1 MSAVRPLA
9 ALPSHSATA
18 AARIAVVRAAAAD
31 AARAAGVQVIAGEDP
46 TLLTAAL
53 ALVQQIWRADSA
65 DAPVTMAVLRAVTHA
80 GGYCAIAVDVRDAE
94 GEIPR
99 GAVGTSPSGPV
110 IGACIGFLGS
120 RPRSSLHSHI
130 AGVVDA
136 GLGRGVGYA
145 LKLDQRAWAAE
156 QGLES
161 ITWTFDPLVRRN
173 AFFNLAKLGVRVSEY
188 VPDFYGAMED
198 SVNAGQG
205 SDRLLV
211 QWPVDTPIAAAP
223 AMAIDAGPTP
233 DAVLLDH
240 LPGLPDEPGPIG
252 DLARAAGWVRI
263 PADIERLRRD
273 RPELAIRWRH
283 AVRSTLGALL
293 AGPTPVAAVDGMTR
307 DGWYRLSRVR
317 DDG

>member
-1 MSAVRPLA
+1 MNAAGPLPALRPPT
-9 ALPSHSATA
+9 PSGASSVQVTA
-18 AARIAVVRAAAAD
+18 ARARAD
-31 AARAAGVQVIAGEDP
+31 AAGAAAGVRVTSGEDRA
-46 TLLTAAL
+46 LLAAAL
-53 ALVQQIWRADSA
+53 GLVQQIWQADAA

-80 GGYCAIAVDVRDAE
+80 GGYCAIARDVRGTPAAA
-94 GEIPR
+94 
-99 GAVGTSPSGPV
+99 GAV

-130 AGVVDA
+130 AGVLDA

-188 VPDFYGAMED
+188 LPDFYGAMED

-211 QWPVDTPIAAAP
+211 QWPVIAP
-223 AMAIDAGPTP
+223 EHGPTARAVTAEP

-240 LPGLPDEPGPIG
+240 LPGRPDEPGPIG
-252 DLARAAGWVRI
+252 DLGHFPAWVRI
-263 PADIERLRRD
+263 PADIERLRRE

-283 AVRSTLGALL
+283 AVRSTLGVLL
-293 AGPTPVAAVDGMTR
+293 AGPTPLAWVDGMSR

>member
-1 MSAVRPLA
+1 MSDAGPRP
-9 ALPSHSATA
+9 ALRSLPPSAGLTVQVTA
-18 AARIAVVRAAAAD
+18 IRAAAD
-31 AARAAGVQVIAGEDP
+31 AAAAAAGVRVTAGEDP
-46 TLLTAAL
+46 ALLAAAL
-53 ALVQQIWRADSA
+53 VVVQQIWQADAA

-80 GGYCAIAVDVRDAE
+80 GGYCAIAHDVRGDAAPAE
-94 GEIPR
+94 
-99 GAVGTSPSGPV
+99 AVV
-110 IGACIGFLGS
+110 GACIGFLGS

-130 AGVVDA
+130 AGVLDA

-173 AFFNLAKLGVRVSEY
+173 AFFNLMKLGVGVSEY
-188 VPDFYGAMED
+188 LPDFYGAMED

-211 QWPVDTPIAAAP
+211 RWPVIAPEHGPAAR
-223 AMAIDAGPTP
+223 AITAQPG
-233 DAVLLDH
+233 AVLLDH
-240 LPGLPDEPGPIG
+240 LPGRPDEAGPIG
-252 DLARAAGWVRI
+252 DTGPSPAWIRI
-263 PADIERLRRD
+263 PADIERLRRE

-283 AVRSTLGALL
+283 AVRSTLGVLL
-293 AGPTPVAAVDGMTR
+293 AGPTPLAWVDGMSR